1 MVSALAA
8 VVTVHGSVE
17 RTFTYAIAQR
27 GAIHADMHAFAAF
40 VSRVYADPRGWSLGG
55 RVAFRQVQTGA
66 DFTVWLASADEM
78 ASFGG
83 GCSRQW
89 DCRAG
94 RDIVI
99 NQTRWFGG
107 SLFWHGALD
116 DYRTMILNHET
127 GHWLGLDHQ
136 SCPAPGALAP
146 VMMQQSKGTAAC
158 IPNPRPLQEEQARV
172 ARILDLATPP

>member
-89 DCRAG
+89 DCRASFSGERFDDEAGPAADEDG
-94 RDIVI
+94 RHPLEQRESSVDALQLQV
-99 NQTRWFGG
+99 NG
-107 SLFWHGALD
+107 S
-116 DYRTMILNHET
+116 
-127 GHWLGLDHQ
+127 
-136 SCPAPGALAP
+136 
-146 VMMQQSKGTAAC
+146 
-158 IPNPRPLQEEQARV
+158 
-172 ARILDLATPP
+172 